1 MNVQKLWS
9 HLPEFFDILNI
20 SNADIESFPHE
31 INRERE
37 KEIQEHL
44 DDIYE
49 PFNQRIDA
57 MKPQAVISVN
67 EG

>member
-20 SNADIESFPHE
+20 PNADIELFPHE

-37 KEIQEHL
+37 KEIQEHR
-44 DDIYE
+44 DNIYAY
-49 PFNQRIDA
+49 FNQRIDE
-57 MKPQAVISVN
+57 MKPIAVIRVN